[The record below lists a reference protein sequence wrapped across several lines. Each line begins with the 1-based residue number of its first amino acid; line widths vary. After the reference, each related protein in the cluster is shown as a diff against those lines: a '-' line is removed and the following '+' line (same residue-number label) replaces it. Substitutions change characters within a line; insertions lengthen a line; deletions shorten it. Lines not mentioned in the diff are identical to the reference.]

1 MPREKK
7 TRVAAARRAPLGRRA
22 WLDAARIALIRDGIR
37 GVEIGR
43 LARTLR
49 VTRGGFYWFFSS
61 RAQLLEELLGDWERT
76 SASLFEGVLKR
87 DSSSGLEEFDAL
99 IRLWVDERDYDP
111 AWDAAIRNWAQTSSR
126 VAKVVHRVD
135 EKRVDVLRQVFLDL
149 GYKEIESLVR
159 ARITYYHQV
168 GYYALGIRQTAAERL
183 ELLPHYRRVLI
194 GRD

>member
-99 IRLWVDERDYDP
+99 IRLWVNERDYDP